1 MPQRLKGLIGN
12 TYQSWKVSRR
22 YPLGEGGYS
31 IKLDTGRLN
40 PEVQPLTLLYA
51 VFERRRYPLR
61 AEPLRIGHYGEYPPG
76 KTKNWQRVP
85 PLLFVP
91 KTFSFIV
98 KLKRTLETF
107 PFVHFSGLTLMPMLI
122 PEKEKEL
129 QFRSRSILMLTKV
142 VELKTLHSKWKS
154 QRVLIAF

>member
-22 YPLGEGGYS
+22 YPLGEGRGDS

-107 PFVHFSGLTLMPMLI
+107 PFVHFSRKYFYAPAHTRKRKRTAVQI
-122 PEKEKEL
+122 N
-129 QFRSRSILMLTKV
+129 IHV
-142 VELKTLHSKWKS
+142 DVDKS
-154 QRVLIAF
+154 GRT